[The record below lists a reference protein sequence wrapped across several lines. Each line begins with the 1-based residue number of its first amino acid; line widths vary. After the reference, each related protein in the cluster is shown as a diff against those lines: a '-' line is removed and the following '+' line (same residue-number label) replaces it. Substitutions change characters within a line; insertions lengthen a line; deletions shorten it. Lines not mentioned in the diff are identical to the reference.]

1 MGRRA
6 SIWGAVFLASWAVA
20 GCATTP
26 PEEDPV
32 HIKLN
37 DIDTR
42 LTRIERVMSNQSL
55 LDMANQVESLRN
67 DMRAMHN
74 DVDVLNHS
82 LELARKQQHD
92 LYADLDA

>member
-1 MGRRA
+1 M
-6 SIWGAVFLASWAVA
+6 A

-42 LTRIERVMSNQSL
+42 LARIERVVSNQ
-55 LDMANQVESLRN
+55 
-67 DMRAMHN
+67 
-74 DVDVLNHS
+74 
-82 LELARKQQHD
+82 
-92 LYADLDA
+92 